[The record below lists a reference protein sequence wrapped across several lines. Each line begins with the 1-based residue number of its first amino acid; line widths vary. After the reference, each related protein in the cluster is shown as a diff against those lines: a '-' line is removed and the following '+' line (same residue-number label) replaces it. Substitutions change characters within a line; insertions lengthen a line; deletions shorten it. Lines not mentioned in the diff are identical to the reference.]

1 MGAIDRV
8 VLVPRWGGTAEDDW
22 YPWLT
27 QRLVASKLEVAVSSL
42 EPVAS
47 EPEIEPSLEEL
58 RATLGDD
65 PVLLART
72 VLVGHGV
79 GCQVILRHL
88 AARGSRARVAGAI
101 CVAGWLTHD
110 EHWDGADEWLETPID
125 ASCVQAAATKLMVLV
140 SDNDPNNADHWR
152 TASEFRD
159 HLGASVMLIPGA
171 AHFTESPQPAVRDAL
186 SLFGIK

>member
-8 VLVPRWGGTAEDDW
+8 VLVPRWGAGSDDDW

-27 QRLVASKLEVAVSSL
+27 QRLVASNIDVAISPL

-88 AARGSRARVAGAI
+88 AARGSRAQVVGAV
-101 CVAGWLTHD
+101 CVAGWLTRD
-110 EHWDGADEWLETPID
+110 DRWTGSEEWLETPID
-125 ASCVQAAATKLMVLV
+125 AACVRAATSKVVVLV
-140 SDNDPNNADHWR
+140 SDNDPSNSDHDR
-152 TASEFRD
+152 TITDFRE
-159 HLGASVMLIPGA
+159 HLGASVTLIPGA
-171 AHFTESPQPAVRDAL
+171 AHFTASPQPAVRDAL
-186 SLFGIK
+186 SQFGIK